1 MNNSTTAVNTAKHDV
16 YEIVTERIIAQLEKG
31 TVPWQQPWT
40 EAGLPQNLIS
50 KRAYR
55 GINVWLL
62 ASLGY
67 SENYFLTYKQ
77 LKEFGGSVKKDEKAH
92 IVVYWNFVEKDLEGN
107 ENGTQP
113 SNGKSKK
120 VPFLRYYKVFNV
132 AQCNDIPEMFIK
144 PVIRQAYPIPACED
158 IVAKMPQ
165 CPQIKHK
172 DNKAFYNPLSDFVN
186 MPRKESFKSDESY
199 YATLFH
205 ELVHSTGH
213 HSRLNRS
220 TLIQMS
226 EFGSEPY
233 SHEELVAEIGTC
245 YLESLAGIITTEFE
259 RNASYIQGWLER
271 LKNDKKFIL
280 SASSHAQKAT
290 DFILNIKFE
299 EKESA
304 EQKDEAQ

>member
-1 MNNSTTAVNTAKHDV
+1 MNNTATPAANAAKHDV
-16 YEIVTERIIAQLEKG
+16 YEIVTEQIIAQLEKG

-40 EAGLPQNLIS
+40 KAGLPQNLIS

-77 LKEFGGSVKKDEKAH
+77 LKEFGGSVRKDEKAH
-92 IVVYWNFVEKDLEGN
+92 IVVYWNYIEKNDDEKANGN
-107 ENGTQP
+107 GK
-113 SNGKSKK
+113 SNGKART
-120 VPFLRYYKVFNV
+120 PFLRYYKVFNV

-144 PVIRQAYPIPACED
+144 PVTRQAYPIPACEE
-158 IVAKMPQ
+158 IVERMPQ
-165 CPQIKHK
+165 KPLIRHK
-172 DNKAFYNPLSDFVN
+172 ENRAYYHPLSDFVN
-186 MPRKESFKSDESY
+186 MPKKETFKSDESY

-213 HSRLNRS
+213 HTRLNRS

-226 EFGSEPY
+226 EFGFERY
-233 SHEELVAEIGTC
+233 SHEELVAEIGAC
-245 YLESLAGIITTEFE
+245 YLECLAGIITTEFD

-271 LKNDKKFIL
+271 LRNDKKFIL

-290 DFILNIKFE
+290 DFILNVKFE

-304 EQKDEAQ
+304 EEKDEK